1 MKKFFTKLVNPI
13 VPYSIYD
20 RIMMIIGSNPI
31 KEEEEMDF
39 MLDFIGDLPD
49 LNRRIIMHLLIFLK
63 EEVIS
68 RQ

>member
-1 MKKFFTKLVNPI
+1 
-13 VPYSIYD
+13 
-20 RIMMIIGSNPI
+20 MMIIGSNPI

-39 MLDFIGDLPD
+39 ILDFIGDLPD